1 MLKYDLLHI
10 FLKDLHIVQLEYVTD
25 YIYSKG
31 EYDMEKLKPI
41 FDQMFARKI
50 PDKIIEKSSGRFFE
64 EMKIR
69 GDFGVEASLPPR
81 EQLRKLFG
89 KEEIQFSSR
98 IGVHPDFEHIK
109 DDDSINQYICS
120 LFLDISGSTKLGLKF
135 PLETVRF
142 YKKAILQ
149 SAIEIFQ
156 VFDGH
161 IHRLQGD
168 AVFAFFGHKNMKKSD
183 AIINA
188 LNAASLMQ
196 SYNKHT
202 LSEVFSN
209 AGLEPL
215 KIRIGI
221 DIGDDHQVLWS
232 SYGIGEITE
241 VTATSIHTDLAAK
254 LQHKAPANSIMI
266 GENVWSYLD
275 LPDEF
280 LKVKTFVKE
289 GEEKDD
295 KYILE
300 DGRLKAYYQM
310 KLFKWPEY
318 LNSFSFLP
326 KNQKQLLKSPEHF
339 EIVARVADNSGE
351 FKEFKSNTKSLDKN
365 CKLEFELVLKKH
377 SSLDM
382 YSPNRYKWRV
392 INSGKEAAASE
403 SGLCFEMEN
412 YENKLICDQ
421 ATAYTGHHFMECVIM
436 NKKGIEIGKDR
447 FGIFVN
453 DEKFE
458 MKNLLSTNGV
468 K

>member
-1 MLKYDLLHI
+1 ML
-10 FLKDLHIVQLEYVTD
+10 
-25 YIYSKG
+25 
-31 EYDMEKLKPI
+31 
-41 FDQMFARKI
+41 
-50 PDKIIEKSSGRFFE
+50 EKSNKEFFK
-64 EMKIR
+64 EMQNR
-69 GDFGVEASLPPR
+69 QGTQVETSLPPR

-89 KEEIQFSSR
+89 KEEEQFSSR
-98 IGVHPDFEHIK
+98 IGAHPDFGALK
-109 DDDSINQYICS
+109 DDEFKNQYICS

-135 PLETVRF
+135 PLDTVRF

-168 AVFAFFGHKNMKKSD
+168 AVFAFFGHKGMKKSD

-196 SYNKHT
+196 SYNKNT
-202 LSEVFSN
+202 LSDFFED

-266 GENVWSYLD
+266 GENIWSYLD
-275 LPDEF
+275 LSDEF
-280 LKVKTFVKE
+280 LQIKTYIKE
-289 GEEKDD
+289 GEEKTD
-295 KYILE
+295 KYILQ

-310 KLFKWPEY
+310 KLFKWSEY

-326 KNQKQLLKSPEHF
+326 KDQKKLLRSPEHF
-339 EIVARVADNSGE
+339 EIVARVADKSGE
-351 FKEFKSNTKSLDKN
+351 FKELKSNTKSLDKN

-377 SSLDM
+377 SVLGM
-382 YSPNRYKWRV
+382 LSPSRYKWRV

-412 YENKLICDQ
+412 YENKLRCDQ

-436 NKKGIEIGKDR
+436 NKNGLEIGKDR

-453 DEKFE
+453 DETFE
-458 MKNLLSTNGV
+458 MKNLFNIDGV